1 MATDFFL
8 DSLGQQLKVL
18 NILVE
23 KAMNNGLKQ
32 LGLSLTGTQVA
43 VLSLVQQR
51 APITQKQVEVALKL
65 SHPTTRGIVKR
76 LVATGLIQTTSQA
89 VDQRQIVLR
98 LTATGQDLMK
108 TNFEQLKAQVAGVE
122 SQMVNGL
129 STAEQ
134 ATLQQLL
141 MRMIQN
147 MS

>member
-76 LVATGLIQTTSQA
+76 LVATGLVQTTSQA
-89 VDQRQIVLR
+89 ADQRQIVLR

-108 TNFEQLKAQVAGVE
+108 TNFEQLKAQVVGVE

>member
-76 LVATGLIQTTSQA
+76 LVATGLVQTTSQA
-89 VDQRQIVLR
+89 ADQRQIVLR

>member
-76 LVATGLIQTTSQA
+76 LVATGLVQTTAQA
-89 VDQRQIVLR
+89 ADQRQIVLR

-108 TNFEQLKAQVAGVE
+108 TNFEQLKAQVVGVE

>member
-32 LGLSLTGTQVA
+32 LGLSLSGTQVA

-76 LVATGLIQTTSQA
+76 LVATGLVQTTAQA
-89 VDQRQIVLR
+89 ADQRQIVLR

-108 TNFEQLKAQVAGVE
+108 TNFEQLKAQVVGVE

>member
-89 VDQRQIVLR
+89 ADQRQIVLR

-108 TNFEQLKAQVAGVE
+108 TNFEQLKAQVVGVE

>member
-89 VDQRQIVLR
+89 ADQRQIVLR

-108 TNFEQLKAQVAGVE
+108 TNFEQLKAQVAAVE

-129 STAEQ
+129 STTEQ

>member
-76 LVATGLIQTTSQA
+76 LVATGLVQTTAQA
-89 VDQRQIVLR
+89 ADQRQIVLR

-108 TNFEQLKAQVAGVE
+108 TNFEQLKAQVVGVE

-129 STAEQ
+129 STTEQ

>member
-76 LVATGLIQTTSQA
+76 LVATGLVQTTSQA
-89 VDQRQIVLR
+89 ADQRQIVLR

-129 STAEQ
+129 STTEQ

>member
-76 LVATGLIQTTSQA
+76 LVATGLVQTTAQA
-89 VDQRQIVLR
+89 ADQRQIVLR